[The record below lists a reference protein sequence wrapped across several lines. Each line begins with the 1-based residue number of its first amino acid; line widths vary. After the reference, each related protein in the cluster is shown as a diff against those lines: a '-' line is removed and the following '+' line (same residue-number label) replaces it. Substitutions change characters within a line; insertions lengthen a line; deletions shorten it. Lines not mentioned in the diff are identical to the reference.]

1 MTDAKSVTFTA
12 EEEASF
18 RENFDHFDADKS
30 GSITNDEIG
39 EVFKALGE
47 PVPAYKIRDMIAEV
61 DTNSSGSVEFDEF
74 VDMMRRV
81 RVKGGKASQL
91 YNVTKKV
98 EKMVKLGGTSAVST
112 EGTTHSFSEDETV
125 AFADWINYSLG
136 DDPELQ
142 YLLPIDTSNM
152 KDLFAKVHDGVLLC
166 KLINSSIKDTID
178 PRAINMK
185 KLNAFKIGENQ
196 TLAVNSASAIGCN
209 TTNLGPEDM
218 MNGTVHLVLGLLWQ
232 VIRIGLFAS
241 INLKDCPGLSR
252 LLEGD
257 ETLSDLLALPPDV
270 LLLRWVNFHLAE
282 AGTSKRIRNFGGDI
296 KDSEAYTYL
305 LNQISPK
312 DAGVDLDPLKVSDVN
327 DRAEAMLGNAD
338 KIGCRKFVRAG
349 DVVRGNAKLNLAFVA
364 HLFNTFPG
372 LEPTEEF
379 AGLADFDL
387 GDMDET
393 REERTFRNWMNSLGC
408 RPFVYSLY
416 NDLQDGQV
424 LLQLF
429 DAVQPGIVDW
439 DHRVNKPPFKKFGGM
454 QKKLENL
461 NYALDL
467 GRQLK
472 FSIVGI
478 DGKDL
483 YDGIKTLTLAVV
495 WQLMR
500 AYTLSVLQ
508 RLSGS
513 EKRITDPQIV
523 KWVNSKFEEG
533 EKDSRI
539 RNFKDASIRTAVPV
553 LDMVDAIKPDS
564 IDYEEVMP
572 GDTEEECLSNA
583 KYAISMAR
591 KIGAN
596 IYALPE
602 DLVEVKPKMV
612 LTVFAC
618 LMARAMGKEA
628 SLC

>member
-1 MTDAKSVTFTA
+1 MSDPKAVKFND
-12 EEEASF
+12 EELASF
-18 RENFDHFDADKS
+18 RENFNHFDADKS
-30 GSITNDEIG
+30 GTITNEEIG

-61 DTNSSGSVEFDEF
+61 DTNHSGTVEFEEF
-74 VDMMRRV
+74 LEMMRKV
-81 RVKGGKASQL
+81 RVGGGKVTQL
-91 YNVTKKV
+91 YQVTKKV
-98 EKMVKLGGTSAVST
+98 EKMVKLGGTSEVSA

-125 AFADWINYSLG
+125 AFGDWINYSLA
-136 DDPELQ
+136 DDPDLA

-152 KDLFAKVHDGVLLC
+152 NDLFEKVKDGVLLC
-166 KLINSSIKDTID
+166 KLINSSVKDTID

-218 MNGTVHLVLGLLWQ
+218 SRGTVHLVLGLLWQ
-232 VIRIGLFAS
+232 VIRIGLFAG

-257 ETLSDLLALPPDV
+257 ETLADLLALPPDV

-282 AGTSKRIRNFGGDI
+282 AGTAKRVRNFGNDI

-305 LNQISPK
+305 LHQIAPK
-312 DAGVDLDPLKVSDVN
+312 DAGVDLDPLKVADPT
-327 DRAEAMLGNAD
+327 DRAEGMLGNAD

-364 HLFNTFPG
+364 HLFNTYPG
-372 LEPTEEF
+372 LEPTDEF
-379 AGLADFDL
+379 AGLAEFDL
-387 GDMDET
+387 GEMDET

-408 RPFVYSLY
+408 RPFVYNLY
-416 NDLQDGQV
+416 NDLQDGQI

-439 DHRVNKPPFKKFGGM
+439 GRVNKPPFKKFGGV

-500 AYTLSVLQ
+500 AYTLSILQ

-513 EKRITDPQIV
+513 EKRITDPQII
-523 KWVNSKFEEG
+523 KWVNGKLEEG

-539 RNFKDASIRTAVPV
+539 RNFKDPSISTALPV

-564 IDYEEVMP
+564 IDYEEVLA
-572 GDTEEECLSNA
+572 GDTEEDRLSNA

-618 LMARAMGKEA
+618 LMARALGKEA

>member
-1 MTDAKSVTFTA
+1 
-12 EEEASF
+12 
-18 RENFDHFDADKS
+18 
-30 GSITNDEIG
+30 
-39 EVFKALGE
+39 
-47 PVPAYKIRDMIAEV
+47 
-61 DTNSSGSVEFDEF
+61 
-74 VDMMRRV
+74 
-81 RVKGGKASQL
+81 
-91 YNVTKKV
+91 
-98 EKMVKLGGTSAVST
+98 
-112 EGTTHSFSEDETV
+112 
-125 AFADWINYSLG
+125 
-136 DDPELQ
+136 
-142 YLLPIDTSNM
+142 
-152 KDLFAKVHDGVLLC
+152 
-166 KLINSSIKDTID
+166 
-178 PRAINMK
+178 
-185 KLNAFKIGENQ
+185 
-196 TLAVNSASAIGCN
+196 
-209 TTNLGPEDM
+209 
-218 MNGTVHLVLGLLWQ
+218 
-232 VIRIGLFAS
+232 
-241 INLKDCPGLSR
+241 
-252 LLEGD
+252 
-257 ETLSDLLALPPDV
+257 
-270 LLLRWVNFHLAE
+270 
-282 AGTSKRIRNFGGDI
+282 
-296 KDSEAYTYL
+296 
-305 LNQISPK
+305 
-312 DAGVDLDPLKVSDVN
+312 
-327 DRAEAMLGNAD
+327 
-338 KIGCRKFVRAG
+338 VRAG

-364 HLFNTFPG
+364 HLFNTYPA
-372 LEPTEEF
+372 LEPAEDFE
-379 AGLADFDL
+379 GLAEFDL
-387 GDMDET
+387 GEMDET

-408 RPFVYSLY
+408 RPFVYNLY

-439 DHRVNKPPFKKFGGM
+439 GRVNKPPFKKFGGM

-513 EKRITDPQIV
+513 DKRITDPQIV
-523 KWVNSKFEEG
+523 KWANNMLAEHGKE
-533 EKDSRI
+533 SRI
-539 RNFKDASIRTAVPV
+539 RNFKDECISTALPV
-553 LDMVDAIKPDS
+553 IELVDCIKPDS
-564 IDYEEVMP
+564 VDFDNVTTGE
-572 GDTEEECLSNA
+572 TEEDRMSNA